1 MYTVYTIQVHC
12 MNSYDRVILYEN
24 MGWVLCKTEHT
35 RAENKNKITKRY
47 LFNSNSWL
55 IAINLETI

>member
-1 MYTVYTIQVHC
+1 
-12 MNSYDRVILYEN
+12 MNTHDRVILYES
-24 MGWVLCKTEHT
+24 MGWVLSKIEHT

-55 IAINLETI
+55 VAINLETI